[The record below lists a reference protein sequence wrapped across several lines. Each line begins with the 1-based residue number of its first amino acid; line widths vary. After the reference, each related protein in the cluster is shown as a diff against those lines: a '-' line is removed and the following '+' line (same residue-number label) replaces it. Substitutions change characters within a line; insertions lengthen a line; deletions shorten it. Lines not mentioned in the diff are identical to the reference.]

1 MTIQQ
6 NLNQIVFKEYLFLYN
21 LIQLSKKVDEMSK
34 IHVQTDT
41 EPSSEDDETQVQQHQ
56 EMQPLGTKSQATQD
70 QEMQPLGTQLQATYR
85 YNNETNQSQEAE
97 KKQFQQPQATAAA
110 AAKSSVGRIIP
121 SAEVAEQLK
130 NDFEL
135 KLEECKQTRN
145 ELFRE
150 LDDLLSDF
158 IV

>member
-1 MTIQQ
+1 
-6 NLNQIVFKEYLFLYN
+6 
-21 LIQLSKKVDEMSK
+21 
-34 IHVQTDT
+34 
-41 EPSSEDDETQVQQHQ
+41 
-56 EMQPLGTKSQATQD
+56 MQP
-70 QEMQPLGTQLQATYR
+70 PGTQLQATYS
-85 YNNETNQSQEAE
+85 NNNGPFQSQVAQ
-97 KKQFQQPQATAAA
+97 KHQFQQPQATAAA